1 MKASFEASESLTPHY
16 NGVKQGILFYSHP
29 EA

>member
-1 MKASFEASESLTPHY
+1 MTESFEASESLTPHY
-16 NGVKQGILFYSHP
+16 NGVKQGTLFYCHP